1 MIRGTERRGFEM
13 EYRAFTEGVRPGS
26 VTTSHEVMV
35 LICYL
40 MDKAGQP
47 VSFKELNSALQSQEL
62 VNYFQFAEAME
73 SLRKSG
79 HILPQEYQG
88 ESCFAL
94 TDLGRQASRA
104 FEEDLPLAVRE
115 RGTRAMDRILTLV
128 RRQKENKVEIRQVE
142 DGWQLTLT
150 ITDIG
155 SDLMSVTIFMPT
167 QDACEKIRRR
177 FLNDPMLTYKG
188 VFALLTGDTETVGE
202 LVSSQEDLFQD

>member
-1 MIRGTERRGFEM
+1 M

-40 MDKAGQP
+40 MEKAGRP
-47 VSFKELNSALQSQEL
+47 VSFRELNNALQSQEL

-73 SLRKSG
+73 SLQKSG
-79 HILPQEYQG
+79 NIVPEEYQG
-88 ESCFAL
+88 EQCFAL
-94 TDLGRQASRA
+94 TDLGKKASAA
-104 FEEDLPLAVRE
+104 FEEDLPAAVRE
-115 RGTRAMDRILTLV
+115 RGVRAMDRILTLV

-142 DGWQLTLT
+142 DGWQITLT

-155 SDLMSVTIFMPT
+155 SDLMSLTIFMPT
-167 QDACEKIRRR
+167 EKECEKIRRR

-188 VFALLTGDTETVGE
+188 VFALLTGDTDTVGE
-202 LVSSQEDLFQD
+202 LVASQEDLFED